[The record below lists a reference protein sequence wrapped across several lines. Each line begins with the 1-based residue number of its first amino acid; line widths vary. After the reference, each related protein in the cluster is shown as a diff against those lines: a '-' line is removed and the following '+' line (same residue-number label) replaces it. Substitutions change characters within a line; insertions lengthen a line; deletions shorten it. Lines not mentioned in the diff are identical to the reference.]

1 MSSNALPPA
10 RRAAIVAPRGVVA
23 RPPRDRSEDTDEIA
37 ADSPPEFGESSQAIV
52 IVNVCG
58 GAQDFLALISYPHKI
73 EDREFLARGLD
84 QQIDVAVFARLIA
97 SDRAIEEQ
105 LSNAERAEL
114 LVVFTE
120 ET

>member
-1 MSSNALPPA
+1 
-10 RRAAIVAPRGVVA
+10 
-23 RPPRDRSEDTDEIA
+23 
-37 ADSPPEFGESSQAIV
+37 
-52 IVNVCG
+52 VNVCG
-58 GAQDFLALISYPHKI
+58 GAQDLLALISYPHKI

-84 QQIDVAVFARLIA
+84 QKIDVAVFARLIA